1 MTDFAI
7 AVVFYFMGKLPK
19 LSMSQFPFLKK
30 YGLFL
35 HLFL

>member
-7 AVVFYFMGKLPK
+7 AVANSKLPK

-30 YGLFL
+30 IRIVFVRKS
-35 HLFL
+35 